1 MEYLKI
7 DMDHCSSPLWRAKDN
22 NPDSGW
28 INVDL
33 SEYDEILS
41 PYILHALSVYQ
52 DTWEALGWSN
62 YMGPEDFPTER
73 ILEVDLINALNKMK
87 EKIAKQIEIEHENF
101 YVL

>member
-7 DMDHCSSPLWRAKDN
+7 DIDQGSSPLWRAKDN

-33 SEYDEILS
+33 SEYDDILS

-52 DTWEALGWSN
+52 DTWEALEWSN
-62 YMGPEDFPTER
+62 YMGPGDFPYER
-73 ILEVDLINALNKMK
+73 VLEIKLIDALHKMK
-87 EKIAKQIEIEHENF
+87 LDIAKQIEMEHENF